1 MSKGVKVA
9 TLKKA
14 IALLSALQTEF
25 IIKTE
30 EGDLYT
36 LGNLILADDS
46 KRTRVCTEPRGMH
59 KDFLIAA
66 GLDAMQIGE
75 VLVIPKG
82 EFQVDAVQR
91 RASSRACAL
100 WGNGSATTAVVG
112 DNVEIL
118 RIN

>member
-1 MSKGVKVA
+1 MNKGVKAA

-14 IALLSALQTEF
+14 IALLSALQTQF

-36 LGNLILADDS
+36 LGDLVLADDT
-46 KRTRVCTEPRGMH
+46 KRTRVCKDPHGMH

-66 GLDAMQIGE
+66 GLDTMQVGE

-82 EFQVDAVQR
+82 EFEVQAVQR
-91 RASSRACAL
+91 RASSRACSL

-112 DNVEIL
+112 DNVEVL

>member
-1 MSKGVKVA
+1 MSKGVKAA

-30 EGDLYT
+30 DGDLYS
-36 LGNLILADDS
+36 LGNLVLADET
-46 KRTRVCTEPRGMH
+46 KKTRIRSVPRGTH

-66 GLDAMQIGE
+66 GLDTMKLGDVITIDKGIYE
-75 VLVIPKG
+75 V
-82 EFQVDAVQR
+82 EAVQR

-100 WGNGSATTAVVG
+100 WGSGSATTAVVG
-112 DNVEIL
+112 DAVEVL
-118 RIN
+118 RVN